1 MMELPSQVRKPMSTE
16 EEHYLSEDSIQKK
29 KKDIKLGLV
38 LGVRE

>member
-29 KKDIKLGLV
+29 KDIKLGLV